1 MTKLDLRFRTI
12 IHAIVQKN
20 YNKILVWGPDEIIRI
35 RFNLLY
41 ETTKQQQQKNLDKM
55 HKRRFADTDNRQY

>member
-1 MTKLDLRFRTI
+1 MFLSKRVTKLDSRFRTI

-41 ETTKQQQQKNLDKM
+41 ETTTKTTTTKN
-55 HKRRFADTDNRQY
+55 